1 MPVDLP
7 LGGYDNWQSR
17 LASTPISDN
26 ILSNPILN
34 SALSQLINS
43 GRITKETGFS
53 LFDSTPLFSLM
64 NLANIVKEAR
74 YGKLVFFN
82 ENLHINPTN
91 ICVLACRFCAF
102 RKGVRNSDA
111 YELSADDFVNRIE
124 PFSPRIDEIHSVGGL
139 HPTWRIEHYEQL
151 YANTKEKFPNIHIK
165 SLSAVEIKHL
175 AIRSNIS
182 VSQVLQR
189 LSASGLDS
197 IPGGGAEI
205 LVDSIRDRLCR
216 GKESSQEYLD
226 IHKQAHLLNIP
237 TNCTMLFGTIET
249 IHDRITHLTKL
260 RDLQDV
266 TGGFQC
272 FVPYPFLADN
282 SRLPEAKLSTG
293 NDILRVIAVSR
304 LMLDNIPHIKAY
316 RMNIGDNLGQIALLG
331 GADDIDGTVGHEEI
345 MHSAGSNT
353 SLSSSSQD
361 LCKLIEQVDCIPVKR
376 NSIYSKFEISKYST
390 PELIDLPL
398 LV

>member
-226 IHKQAHLLNIP
+226 I
-237 TNCTMLFGTIET
+237 
-249 IHDRITHLTKL
+249 
-260 RDLQDV
+260 
-266 TGGFQC
+266 
-272 FVPYPFLADN
+272 
-282 SRLPEAKLSTG
+282 
-293 NDILRVIAVSR
+293 
-304 LMLDNIPHIKAY
+304 LD
-316 RMNIGDNLGQIALLG
+316 
-331 GADDIDGTVGHEEI
+331 
-345 MHSAGSNT
+345 
-353 SLSSSSQD
+353 
-361 LCKLIEQVDCIPVKR
+361 
-376 NSIYSKFEISKYST
+376 
-390 PELIDLPL
+390 
-398 LV
+398 

>member
-1 MPVDLP
+1 MADWREQLSLMPVPESISSDPILRKAMHQLIDLGRIDESTGIDLFESTDFFP
-7 LGGYDNWQSR
+7 LMKLADMVKQSR
-17 LASTPISDN
+17 
-26 ILSNPILN
+26 
-34 SALSQLINS
+34 
-43 GRITKETGFS
+43 F
-53 LFDSTPLFSLM
+53 
-64 NLANIVKEAR
+64 
-74 YGKLVFFN
+74 GKHVYFN
-82 ENLHINPTN
+82 NNLHVNTTN

-102 RKGVRNSDA
+102 RKGSRHSESYA
-111 YELSADDFVNRIE
+111 LSVEEYTHRIE
-124 PFSPRIDEIHSVGGL
+124 PFSSEIDEVHSVGGL
-139 HPTWRIEHYEQL
+139 HPSWTIEHYEEL
-151 YANTKEKFPNIHIK
+151 YSATKDKFPHIHIK
-165 SLSAVEIKHL
+165 SLTAVEIKHL
-175 AIRSNIS
+175 ANRSNLS
-182 VSQVLQR
+182 VYQTLSR
-189 LSASGLDS
+189 LEASGLDS

-205 LVDSIRDRLCR
+205 LVDSIRDRICR

-260 RDLQDV
+260 RNLQDE

-282 SRLPEAKLSTG
+282 SRLPEANLSSG

-304 LMLDNIPHIKAY
+304 LMLDNIPHIKSY
-316 RMNIGDNLGQIALLG
+316 RMNIGDNLGQMALLG

-345 MHSAGSNT
+345 MHSAGSTT

-361 LCKLIEQVDCIPVKR
+361 LCKLIEKVDCIPVKR
-376 NSIYSKFEISKYST
+376 NSIYTKFEISNFSP
-390 PELIDLPL
+390 PELINIPL